1 MTAQAL
7 APAPAPCLT
16 RRKTRQRTWAFLP
29 GWAPRLHPFPSIR
42 TSSETL
48 GDGKSIS
55 RQLSLELRLGFHL
68 QPTIHLGRTGENT
81 SSKTQQKQGRGASNW
96 GTSRLKCILQV
107 LVYHQKDIWISTEI
121 WCIIISISLSVS
133 GGLTEEQ
140 TKDKFRFFCL
150 CHTGLDPNFRENI
163 QGPHLEMNFAR
174 NYHLIM

>member
-1 MTAQAL
+1 MTGQAL

-29 GWAPRLHPFPSIR
+29 GLAPCLHPLPSIR

-55 RQLSLELRLGFHL
+55 RQLSLELRLSFHL

-96 GTSRLKCILQV
+96 GTRRLKCILQV
-107 LVYHQKDIWISTEI
+107 LVYHQKDIWMSTEI

-133 GGLTEEQ
+133 GGLTKEQ
-140 TKDKFRFFCL
+140 TKDKFKFSPCV
-150 CHTGLDPNFRENI
+150 I
-163 QGPHLEMNFAR
+163 QAWILTSEKTYRGPIWKWILPET
-174 NYHLIM
+174 IIS